1 MGEGLPE
8 ECSRQTRSRMIK
20 KKDFLKE
27 YNIDKET
34 FVQAGM
40 KWAELNAIYDSYCAI
55 EGRLKSI
62 GREFVNDYLYDIDR
76 AGIHSYRYRTKKP
89 GHLLEKIIRKRSES
103 PEEYQHIDRK
113 NYYKYMTDLIGIRVF
128 FLYREDWIHFHNYIV
143 SQFENNPELYIDD
156 RLEDFD
162 EDPEHF
168 YIAEKPKVYRRTG
181 DTRIYDKKQI
191 DIKSDGIYRSLH
203 YIIKY
208 KGYYI
213 EIQGR
218 TLFEEGW
225 SEIDHDIVY
234 PYFMDDEMLSDFSTL
249 LNRLAGMADEMSS
262 YFRRIKQMKL
272 EEEQGPGI
280 LRQAG
285 TADLEAMAEKA
296 LDTETVTKKKKA
308 SRPGTEAVKEAD
320 QEGKRTA
327 KKGRKNKEKQEQ
339 GG

>member
-1 MGEGLPE
+1 
-8 ECSRQTRSRMIK
+8 MIK

-34 FVQAGM
+34 FAQAGM

-143 SQFENNPELYIDD
+143 SQFENNPELYIED
-156 RLEDFD
+156 RLADFD
-162 EDPEHF
+162 EDPEHY

-272 EEEQGPGI
+272 EEERGPGT
-280 LRQAG
+280 LRQ
-285 TADLEAMAEKA
+285 TSTPDPETMAEKA
-296 LDTETVTKKKKA
+296 QDTGAAVKKKKG
-308 SRPGTEAVKEAD
+308 SRSGTEPTAEAV
-320 QEGKRTA
+320 QERKTAA